1 MATAELR
8 IDPSSEIPIRQQLT
22 EQIIF
27 RIATGS
33 LTPETP
39 LPSVREL
46 ARRLKIHHNTVS
58 SAYQELVKNGW
69 VARHRGSRM
78 MVISRETLVKPQ
90 NAKCLDDIINLTIH
104 LAQAMGYSL
113 QTLRERVRDRL
124 RSASPDHILVIER
137 DHDLREILCDEIRGV
152 MPFPVKVCSPEEL
165 ASNPGLAIGAL
176 AVAPL
181 YSLGKADELFP
192 KDRPVVAITYNPAD
206 DHIRSIRELRQPS
219 TIAVVSAS
227 SRFLEV
233 ARSILAPAI
242 GKRHQLHEV
251 LLPAEKPPSS
261 RAADIIFCDS
271 IAKRSLRLSKVSHYR
286 LIAPASLEAI
296 GVAMK
301 SYQIFV

>member
-1 MATAELR
+1 
-8 IDPSSEIPIRQQLT
+8 
-22 EQIIF
+22 
-27 RIATGS
+27 
-33 LTPETP
+33 
-39 LPSVREL
+39 
-46 ARRLKIHHNTVS
+46 
-58 SAYQELVKNGW
+58 LV
-69 VARHRGSRM
+69 
-78 MVISRETLVKPQ
+78 VISREAVKPQ
-90 NAKCLDDIINLTIH
+90 NAKSLDDIINLTIH

-124 RSASPDHILVIER
+124 KSASPDHILVIER
-137 DHDLREILCDEIRGV
+137 DHDLRDILCDEIRNA
-152 MPFPVKVCSPEEL
+152 MPYDVKACSQEEL

-181 YSLGKADELFP
+181 YSVARADELFP
-192 KDRPVVAITYNPAD
+192 KDRPVVAIRYNPAD
-206 DHIRSIRELRQPS
+206 EYIRSIRELRQPS

-251 LLPAEKPPSS
+251 LLPGANPPSS

-271 IAKRSLRLSKVSHYR
+271 IAKRSLRLAKVSHYR
-286 LIAPASLEAI
+286 LIAPASLDAI
-296 GVAMK
+296 AAAMK